1 MIQRIRTSTVTSI
14 NLDKIQT
21 KYKLSTKASILRI
34 CISVSLKDDSNPLDY
49 LNNLENKEGF
59 DISFPTLFGEQE
71 VLYKALIK
79 CHADKILSE
88 SEFADYVLAHIE
100 RGMIGVYGE
109 FAVTGSFEEFMLK
122 LI

>member
-1 MIQRIRTSTVTSI
+1 MIQRIKTSTTTSI
-14 NLDKIQT
+14 NLDRIQS

-34 CISVSLKDDSNPLDY
+34 CISVSLKDDSCPLEY
-49 LNNLENKEGF
+49 LNNIDNSEGF
-59 DISFPTLFGEQE
+59 DISLPTLFGEHE
-71 VLYKALIK
+71 VLYKSLIRW
-79 CHADKILSE
+79 HANKTLSE
-88 SEFADYVLAHIE
+88 SEFVNYVLGHIE